1 MRLFIHYQT
10 GLFVAASCF
19 PCFHAERHA
28 QAVEVPAAL
37 KAAEESRSRFL
48 TAQFEREQILIDR
61 DDTRRFSSQYAGED
75 QICVYRGN
83 STGQRL
89 PGPDRSGEPYAF
101 SEDRKLMSGGRQ
113 WYYIEESLE
122 AEIRD
127 NNNLHPFLDISLL
140 GFVDRKSVV

>member
-75 QICVYRGN
+75 QIEVLSN
-83 STGQRL
+83 
-89 PGPDRSGEPYAF
+89 PVDGPV
-101 SEDRKLMSGGRQ
+101 SGGVHPESVDELNASDHVRQ
-113 WYYIEESLE
+113 Q
-122 AEIRD
+122 A
-127 NNNLHPFLDISLL
+127 
-140 GFVDRKSVV
+140 